1 MYIKSLHHDYCN
13 CDWKKH
19 NPMDDFVL
27 LQERVHYLLSAAD
40 SDATA
45 ALVYL
50 AEALEVCVASGLHE
64 MEATVHYQLACCHI
78 QGANPVAALK
88 QADLSIECVP
98 QFSDVRK

>member
-1 MYIKSLHHDYCN
+1 MWSPL
-13 CDWKKH
+13 
-19 NPMDDFVL
+19 
-27 LQERVHYLLSAAD
+27 LLSAAD
-40 SDATA
+40 SDSTT

-50 AEALEVCVASGLHE
+50 AEALCVISGLRE

-78 QGANPVAALK
+78 QGTNPVAALK